1 MEPNSQRSRGFG
13 FVVFSNAED
22 AENVFLDK
30 DHEINGKT
38 VEVKRAISKDV
49 RTIRLLFDCV
59 APGVWK
65 NSRIFSKNG
74 SLHQKFECVCL
85 DPIS

>member
-49 RTIRLLFDCV
+49 RTIRLLFDCSTWSLEKFSDFFKKRV
-59 APGVWK
+59 ATPKV
-65 NSRIFSKNG
+65 
-74 SLHQKFECVCL
+74 
-85 DPIS
+85 